1 MNRRRVLR
9 IIAATALAPA
19 AAWSDDRRTALGAEA
34 SLTLYGPAPLTTRA
48 RARAWAEIRRLEGI
62 FSLHDPAS
70 ALARLN
76 AAGRL
81 EDAPPELLDLLA
93 LCDRLHFETGG
104 RFDPTVQP
112 LWLAHA
118 GGGDLRAARALLAW
132 GDVRVAAGAIR
143 LRPGQK
149 LTLNG
154 IAQGYVTDRITALLA
169 AEGLSHA
176 LVEIGEFRALSG
188 PFRLGVEDPAFG
200 RLGQVTLDNSACATS
215 SPGALRLPDGAAHI
229 LDPRGGAPLWST
241 VTVRA
246 PTAALAD
253 GLSTALCLADREA
266 ARDIL
271 ARLGPEVAATAVSPG
286 GDLLTL

>member
-1 MNRRRVLR
+1 M
-9 IIAATALAPA
+9 
-19 AAWSDDRRTALGAEA
+19 
-34 SLTLYGPAPLTTRA
+34 TLYGPPALTARA
-48 RARAWAEIRRLEGI
+48 RARAWAEIARIESVV
-62 FSLHDPAS
+62 SLYDPAS
-70 ALARLN
+70 ALSRLN

-81 EDAPPELLDLLA
+81 DAPPPEILEVLA
-93 LCDRLHFETGG
+93 LTARLHEATGG

-118 GGGDLRAARALLAW
+118 QGGDTDAARALVGW
-132 GDVRVAAGAIR
+132 DGVALGPDAVT
-143 LRPGQK
+143 LRPGQA

-154 IAQGYVTDRITALLA
+154 IAQGYATDRVTQVLA

-200 RLGQVTLDNSACATS
+200 RLGQITLDGTAAATS
-215 SPGALRLPDGAAHI
+215 SPGAMRLPDGAPHI
-229 LDPRGGAPLWST
+229 LDPRGGTPLWST
-241 VTVRA
+241 ITVRA

-253 GLSTALCLADREA
+253 ALSTALCLAD
-266 ARDIL
+266 
-271 ARLGPEVAATAVSPG
+271 AATAHAILAALGPGLHATAITPG